1 VGLFTRTDRPA
12 FGAAA
17 ASFSLLAM
25 VLAFGALVAV
35 AQDDDGGGVLA
46 GGTQVSLTEFAIT
59 PEMINVAEDGTLAV
73 SNNGAAA
80 HNLVVEG
87 HEDAVGT
94 PDLNAGEAT
103 SLGVGDLDAG
113 AYTVYCAIP
122 GHREAGMEAMLHV
135 GGGGGDVAAAQETGS
150 AGATAEQLLAQNDAD
165 DELMLEPVQAFLENF
180 GEVGAETGPPILE
193 PDRVEPDGTKVFTI
207 TAAETDWEVEPGK
220 TVKAWAYNGT
230 IPGPTMQLDVG
241 DKVRVNFV
249 NELPQ
254 SSGIHWHGMETPIES
269 DGVPLLTQD
278 PVKPGETFVYEFT
291 ARTAQVAMYHSH
303 HHAEHQ
309 VPDGLFAPL
318 LVGQMPLPAGA
329 TAVSQEIPM
338 VLNDAGVIGLSLNGK
353 SFPETKPIVAKVGE
367 SVLIHYYNEG
377 LQIHPMHLHGIPQLV
392 VAKDGFPLP
401 QPYYADTVNV
411 APGERYSVLVRP
423 EELHAANA
431 TPDQPAYWAFHCHIL
446 THAERHDGM
455 FGMVTVFAVTR

>member
-1 VGLFTRTDRPA
+1 MGLFNRTDTPA

-25 VLAFGALVAV
+25 VLSFGALVAV
-35 AQDDDGGGVLA
+35 AQEDDGGGVIA
-46 GGTQVSLTEFAIT
+46 GGTQVALTEFAIT
-59 PEMINVAEDGTLAV
+59 PEMINVAEGGSLTV
-73 SNNGAAA
+73 TNNGTAA

-94 PDLNAGEAT
+94 PDLNAGEAA
-103 SLGVGDLDAG
+103 SLGVGDLEAG
-113 AYTVYCAIP
+113 SYTVYCAIS
-122 GHREAGMEAMLHV
+122 GHRDAGMEGTLHV
-135 GGGGGDVAAAQETGS
+135 GGGGGGEVAQETGS
-150 AGATAEQLLAQNDAD
+150 AGATAEELLASNAD
-165 DELMLEPVQAFLENF
+165 DDALMLEPVAKFLENF
-180 GEVGAETGPPILE
+180 GEVGAETGPPILD
-193 PDRVEPDGTKVFTI
+193 PDSIEPDGTKVYTL

-220 TVKAWAYNGT
+220 TVKAWAYNGMV
-230 IPGPTMQLDVG
+230 PGPTMQLEVG

-254 SSGIHWHGMETPIES
+254 SSAIHWHGIETPIGA
-269 DGVPLLTQD
+269 DGVPLVTQD
-278 PVKPGETFVYEFT
+278 PVLPGETYVYEFT
-291 ARTAQVAMYHSH
+291 VRNPQVAMYHSH

-309 VPDGLFAPL
+309 VPDGLFGPL
-318 LVGQMPLPAGA
+318 LVGDVALPADVGPV
-329 TAVSQEIPM
+329 TQEIPM

-353 SFPETKPIVAKVGE
+353 SFPITKPIVAKVGE

-377 LQIHPMHLHGIPQLV
+377 LSIHPMHLHGVPQLV

-401 QPYYADTVNV
+401 QPYFADTVNV

-423 EELHAANA
+423 TEEHA
-431 TPDQPAYWAFHCHIL
+431 PPVDSESPAYWAFHCHIL

-455 FGMVTVFAVTR
+455 FGMVTVFAVVR